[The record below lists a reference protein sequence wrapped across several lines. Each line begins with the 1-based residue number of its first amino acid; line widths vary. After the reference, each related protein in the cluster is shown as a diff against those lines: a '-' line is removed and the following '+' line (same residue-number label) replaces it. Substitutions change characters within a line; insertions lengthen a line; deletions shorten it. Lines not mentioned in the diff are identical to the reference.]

1 MKEFAK
7 FASLLA
13 LSFTL
18 ASGLHAQDAPEKP
31 EDAPAPEPGVI
42 VQEDGSRLI
51 AWVSVREAYEVA
63 ITRRAN
69 LTKAFVEEE
78 GKLKELADGEEKSAL
93 EAAHEKTRQSLV
105 AFNLYLKIVFAPD
118 VVSEYGYDREK
129 DAVYQRI
136 GTPAEIFVKLIARR
150 GLLEKAMEEETDDAK
165 RTQYAADLSLLR
177 NALLY
182 VYGIDPSK
190 NYVFNSDEGI
200 IYLKVDSEE
209 EAREVLKK

>member
-18 ASGLHAQDAPEKP
+18 ASGLHAQDAPEKL

-129 DAVYQRI
+129 DAGYQRI

-209 EAREVLKK
+209 EAKEVLKK

>member
-63 ITRRAN
+63 ITRRAS

-209 EAREVLKK
+209 EAKEVLKK

>member
-63 ITRRAN
+63 ITRRAS

-209 EAREVLKK
+209 EAKEVLRK

>member
-18 ASGLHAQDAPEKP
+18 VSGLHAQDAPEKP

-51 AWVSVREAYEVA
+51 AWGSVREAYEVA

-69 LTKAFVEEE
+69 LTKAFVDEE

-93 EAAHEKTRQSLV
+93 GAAHEKTRQSLV

-209 EAREVLKK
+209 EAKEVLKK

>member
-78 GKLKELADGEEKSAL
+78 GRLKELADGEEKSAL

-209 EAREVLKK
+209 EAKEVLKK

>member
-18 ASGLHAQDAPEKP
+18 ASGFHAQDAPEKP
-31 EDAPAPEPGVI
+31 EDAPATEPGVI

-209 EAREVLKK
+209 EAKEVLKK

>member
-18 ASGLHAQDAPEKP
+18 ASGLHAQDAPEKL
-31 EDAPAPEPGVI
+31 EDAPAPEQGVI

-209 EAREVLKK
+209 EAKEVLKK

>member
-51 AWVSVREAYEVA
+51 AWVSVREAYEGA

-209 EAREVLKK
+209 EAKEVLKK

>member
-18 ASGLHAQDAPEKP
+18 ASGLHAQDAPEKL

-150 GLLEKAMEEETDDAK
+150 GLLEKAMEEETDEAK

-209 EAREVLKK
+209 EAKEVLKK

>member
-118 VVSEYGYDREK
+118 VVSEYGYDREE

-209 EAREVLKK
+209 EAKEVLRK

>member
-18 ASGLHAQDAPEKP
+18 ASGLHAQDVPEKL

-209 EAREVLKK
+209 EAKEVLKK

>member
-63 ITRRAN
+63 ITRRAS

-177 NALLY
+177 NALLC

-209 EAREVLKK
+209 EAKEVLKK

>member
-31 EDAPAPEPGVI
+31 EDAPAPELGVI

-209 EAREVLKK
+209 EAKEVLKK

>member
-18 ASGLHAQDAPEKP
+18 ASGLHAQGAPEKP

-209 EAREVLKK
+209 EAKEVLKK

>member
-18 ASGLHAQDAPEKP
+18 ASGLHAQDAPEKS
-31 EDAPAPEPGVI
+31 EDAPATEPGVI

-93 EAAHEKTRQSLV
+93 EAAHDKTRQSLV

-209 EAREVLKK
+209 EAKEVLKK

>member
-31 EDAPAPEPGVI
+31 EDAPATEPGVI

-78 GKLKELADGEEKSAL
+78 GKLKELADGEEKSTL

-209 EAREVLKK
+209 EAKEVLKK

>member
-1 MKEFAK
+1 M
-7 FASLLA
+7 
-13 LSFTL
+13 
-18 ASGLHAQDAPEKP
+18 
-31 EDAPAPEPGVI
+31 
-42 VQEDGSRLI
+42 
-51 AWVSVREAYEVA
+51 
-63 ITRRAN
+63 
-69 LTKAFVEEE
+69 
-78 GKLKELADGEEKSAL
+78 
-93 EAAHEKTRQSLV
+93 

-209 EAREVLKK
+209 EAKEVLKK

>member
-63 ITRRAN
+63 ITRRAS

-190 NYVFNSDEGI
+190 NYVFNSNEGI

-209 EAREVLKK
+209 EAKEVLKK

>member
-13 LSFTL
+13 LSLTL

-209 EAREVLKK
+209 EAKEVLKK

>member
-69 LTKAFVEEE
+69 LTKTFVEEE

-209 EAREVLKK
+209 EAKEVLKK

>member
-18 ASGLHAQDAPEKP
+18 ASGLHAQDAPEKL

-118 VVSEYGYDREK
+118 MVSEYGYDREK

-209 EAREVLKK
+209 EAKEVLKK

>member
-31 EDAPAPEPGVI
+31 KDAPAPEPGVI

-209 EAREVLKK
+209 EAKEVLKK

>member
-93 EAAHEKTRQSLV
+93 EADHEKTRQSLV

-209 EAREVLKK
+209 EAKEVLKK

>member
-118 VVSEYGYDREK
+118 VVGEYGYDREK

-209 EAREVLKK
+209 EAKEVLKK

>member
-209 EAREVLKK
+209 EAKEVLKK

>member
-18 ASGLHAQDAPEKP
+18 ASGLHAQDAPEKL
-31 EDAPAPEPGVI
+31 EDAPAPEPGII

-209 EAREVLKK
+209 EAKEVLKK

>member
-200 IYLKVDSEE
+200 IYLKVNSEE
-209 EAREVLKK
+209 EAKEVLKK

>member
-13 LSFTL
+13 LSFTQ

-209 EAREVLKK
+209 EAKEVLKK

>member
-105 AFNLYLKIVFAPD
+105 AFNLYLKIVFAPE

-209 EAREVLKK
+209 EAKEVLKK

>member
-18 ASGLHAQDAPEKP
+18 ASGLHAQDAPEKL
-31 EDAPAPEPGVI
+31 EDAPATEPGVI

-209 EAREVLKK
+209 EAKEVLKK

>member
-105 AFNLYLKIVFAPD
+105 VFNLYLKIVFAPD

-209 EAREVLKK
+209 EAKEVLKK

>member
-1 MKEFAK
+1 MKELAK
-7 FASLLA
+7 FAALLV

-209 EAREVLKK
+209 EAKEVLKK

>member
-165 RTQYAADLSLLR
+165 RTQYAADLSLFR

-209 EAREVLKK
+209 EAKEVLKK

>member
-182 VYGIDPSK
+182 VYGIDPSQY
-190 NYVFNSDEGI
+190 YVFNSDEGI

-209 EAREVLKK
+209 EAKEVLKK

>member
-1 MKEFAK
+1 MKGFAK

-78 GKLKELADGEEKSAL
+78 GKLKELADGEEKIAL

>member
-78 GKLKELADGEEKSAL
+78 GKLKELADGEEKNAL

-165 RTQYAADLSLLR
+165 RTRYAADLSLLR

-209 EAREVLKK
+209 EAKEVLKK

>member
-42 VQEDGSRLI
+42 VQEDGSRLS

-209 EAREVLKK
+209 EAKEVLKK

>member
-18 ASGLHAQDAPEKP
+18 TSGLHAQDAPEKP

-209 EAREVLKK
+209 EAKEVLKK

>member
-31 EDAPAPEPGVI
+31 EDASAPEPGVI

-209 EAREVLKK
+209 EAKEVLKK